1 MNRKQALIAFG
12 LLAILAL
19 AGAAVVVSERSSWG
33 PADSRAG
40 RKVAPGLRI
49 SDVAEIAIRD
59 AAGEIHLVR
68 GKVEW
73 TVAERAGFEAD
84 TNRVAGLLVKLA
96 ELKIVQ
102 SEPLPGDQR
111 ARFDLV
117 VPEGKDAARP
127 GTLLELK
134 DAKGGTL
141 ARLLLGK
148 KVLKGGAPASN
159 APGEAEASGRYLT
172 AGGDGGTLLAV
183 AEPLAEVESRPD
195 LWLSKDLVRAEGAK
209 SIASSRDGKPRWR
222 VTRESESADWKFS
235 GSGQKPDLQKA
246 TDLASSM
253 GWINLVDVVADPL
266 RVDTGLD
273 HAVVVTAETFD
284 GLSYT
289 LRIGRPAGDNY
300 YVKVA
305 VAGEPRKTR
314 TPAKNEKAEDRAKAD
329 KEFEE
334 RRKKLVERL
343 ERERKLDRWVYL
355 VAKNAMAP
363 LLRDRP
369 GLLPEKK
376 TAAKKG

>member
-1 MNRKQALIAFG
+1 MNRKQTLIA
-12 LLAILAL
+12 LVMLAILAV
-19 AGAAVVVSERSSWG
+19 AGAAVILSDRSSWG

-40 RKVAPGLRI
+40 LKVAAGLRI

-59 AAGEIHLVR
+59 AAGELHLVR
-68 GKVEW
+68 GRMQW
-73 TVAERAGFEAD
+73 TIRERAGFAAD
-84 TNRVAGLLVKLA
+84 TNRVAELLVKLA

-102 SEPLPGDQR
+102 SEPLPADQR

-117 VPEGKDAARP
+117 EPKGKDVASA

-141 ARLLLGK
+141 AHLLLGK
-148 KVLKGGAPASN
+148 RIIKGGALASN

-172 AGGDGGTLLAV
+172 AGGDAGTLLAV
-183 AEPLAEVESRPD
+183 AEPLAEVESKPE
-195 LWLSKDLVRAEGAK
+195 LWLLKDLVRAEGAK
-209 SIASSRDGKPRWR
+209 SIASSRDGKLRWK
-222 VTRESESADWKFS
+222 VTRGSESANWQFA

-253 GWINLVDVVADPL
+253 GWVNLVDVVPDPDK
-266 RVDTGLD
+266 VDTGLD
-273 HAVVVTAETFD
+273 HAIVVTAETFD

-289 LRIGRPAGDNY
+289 LQIGKQVGDNY

-305 VAGEPRKTR
+305 VSGEPGKVR
-314 TPAKNEKAEDRAKAD
+314 TPVKNEKAEDKAKND

-334 RRKKLVERL
+334 GRKKLIERL
-343 ERERKLDRWVYL
+343 EREKQLERWVYL
-355 VAKNAMAP
+355 VSKNGVAP
-363 LLRDRP
+363 LLRDRS

-376 TAAKKG
+376 TPLRKS